1 MRVNKMTSMSFN
13 ERMSLEILELSN
25 AILTLQRGYVRMM
38 EVHTNEIEQLE
49 EQMRDLI
56 RNKHP
61 EDVKLEQFYY
71 GRPIGPV
78 RSWRDCVPQG
88 TERQCY
94 IPQDKHWLYA

>member
-1 MRVNKMTSMSFN
+1 MTSMSFN

-78 RSWRDCVPQG
+78 RSGRDCVPQG